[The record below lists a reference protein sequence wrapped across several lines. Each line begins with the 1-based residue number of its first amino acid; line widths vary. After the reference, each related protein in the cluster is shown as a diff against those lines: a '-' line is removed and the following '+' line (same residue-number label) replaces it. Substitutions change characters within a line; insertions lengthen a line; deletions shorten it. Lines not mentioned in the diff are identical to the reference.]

1 MINTHS
7 PFFIVFLPEERPG
20 ALSHSLEYI
29 VSDPVRFGRFH
40 VNLESRNYQASYDYG
55 STIAENRMLTAK
67 HAELRRQGLFIR
79 SSPEFYK
86 TDWVGNSSSTAV
98 TVSNSAAFVTFL
110 SNPDTGAGFYVARQN
125 DATST

>member
-1 MINTHS
+1 
-7 PFFIVFLPEERPG
+7 
-20 ALSHSLEYI
+20 
-29 VSDPVRFGRFH
+29 
-40 VNLESRNYQASYDYG
+40 
-55 STIAENRMLTAK
+55 MLTAK
-67 HAELRRQGLFIR
+67 HAELKRQGLFIR